1 MGEKIKILILMGM
14 TMSLMACGVVDKN
27 VRGNNITITTSIE
40 NKNEIIEKV
49 EGSEE
54 DIIEENKEFEAID
67 LEPTININYSYEVI
81 GDKSICSD
89 ILFTEKYTDLE
100 GIVTFR
106 GNNFRNTASYGI
118 SKISQK
124 ELNVKWKTSTSF
136 SSWGGGA
143 GWTGQPSIIKWDE
156 ELKNSMIIDDKFKSK
171 ENFTEVIYASLD
183 GKVYFLDL
191 ETGEKSRSVINVGNP
206 IKGSLS
212 IDSRRIPMLYVGEG
226 INESGVTGFNIYSL
240 IDGSSLYEINGYDE
254 YAYRGW
260 PAFDSSAL
268 IYSDGDIVIEGG
280 ENGILYITKLNTDYD
295 KYTNTVSVNPEILKY
310 RYYTGEGYGRLGI
323 ENSVA
328 AYANLLYFADNNGDI
343 QCIDLR
349 KMEPIWVIEGL
360 DDIDAS
366 ITIEAE
372 EGVPYL
378 YVGDEVDHQGISGI
392 STIRKINGLTG
403 EVVWKNEF
411 SCQSVVGTDATNG
424 GVLATNVIGKNNIS
438 DSVIFS
444 LARYDGF
451 NSGAIISI
459 NKSTGEIQWETKV
472 DNYLW
477 SSPVDFYDKNGNAY
491 IIQCDSIGNMF
502 LIDGKNGE
510 ILNSLTLDAN
520 IEASP
525 AIYEDTIVIATRAGS
540 IYGIEIK

>member
-40 NKNEIIEKV
+40 NKNDIIEKV
-49 EGSEE
+49 EGSEK

-156 ELKNSMIIDDKFKSK
+156 ELKNSMNIDDKFKSK

-212 IDSRRIPMLYVGEG
+212 IDSRGIPMLYVGEG

>member
-49 EGSEE
+49 EGAEE

-156 ELKNSMIIDDKFKSK
+156 ELKNSMNIDDKFKSK

-212 IDSRRIPMLYVGEG
+212 IDSRGIPMLYVGEG

-540 IYGIEIK
+540 IYVIEIK

>member
-124 ELNVKWKTSTSF
+124 ELNIKWKTSTSF

-156 ELKNSMIIDDKFKSK
+156 ELKNSMNIDDKFKSK

-212 IDSRRIPMLYVGEG
+212 IDSRGIPMLYVGEG